1 MQNRFAV
8 ALSILVS
15 SAMAQE
21 LSAQKLPEV
30 KTVVAAS
37 LDDSVPGSQSL
48 PTGPIIEI
56 MALDA
61 DGTNLR
67 TVAAIPNY
75 PIINS
80 PEVSPDGEWIGVDGW
95 KHGQALTDA
104 HLLLVHLKTGIVSDL
119 GIGAMPT
126 WSADGRWIAFSRYG
140 RGDGGRGVYI
150 GRVNQEQERLIDQE
164 GWGITWSPDGQ
175 TLAFVRGGDLVLYDV
190 RSGTRQEVFGAG
202 QSPYRHLM
210 HNPEWSPDS
219 RRICILGRRAN
230 GNSEFAT
237 VSAEGSGPDLQV
249 CCDAEGFNPD
259 IGWSKDGKRLT
270 FPGGPIIN
278 GPGQLWVYD
287 FEAKGKPNLLMG
299 QPNDRNNLGNDWSPD
314 GKTLYFLSV
323 K

>member
-67 TVAAIPNY
+67 TVVAIPNY
-75 PIINS
+75 SIINS

-95 KHGQALTDA
+95 KHGQVLTDA
-104 HLLLVHLKTGIVSDL
+104 HLLLVHLKIGIVSDL

-126 WSADGRWIAFSRYG
+126 WSADGRWMRFQDMDAVVAT
-140 RGDGGRGVYI
+140 GVS
-150 GRVNQEQERLIDQE
+150 
-164 GWGITWSPDGQ
+164 T
-175 TLAFVRGGDLVLYDV
+175 
-190 RSGTRQEVFGAG
+190 
-202 QSPYRHLM
+202 
-210 HNPEWSPDS
+210 
-219 RRICILGRRAN
+219 
-230 GNSEFAT
+230 
-237 VSAEGSGPDLQV
+237 SAE
-249 CCDAEGFNPD
+249 
-259 IGWSKDGKRLT
+259 
-270 FPGGPIIN
+270 
-278 GPGQLWVYD
+278 
-287 FEAKGKPNLLMG
+287 
-299 QPNDRNNLGNDWSPD
+299 
-314 GKTLYFLSV
+314 
-323 K
+323 